1 MITIKQVKNIKELT
15 DNEQNELLTNDF
27 GDNQLPT
34 KLHDWLLD
42 HNFSEIGNGQFSVVY
57 GSPTEKFVVKVNN
70 GLYDGAYLDFIEWCK
85 TQNSTHLP
93 KVGKIREFGEKTYIV
108 FIEKLEPLNIKV
120 NGDPLEL
127 MKALHYIVDDI
138 SKKQYMSRSHYI
150 FDILYKFFDEDW
162 IREDFVDC
170 CDQLAK
176 FKKHWNIDISE
187 FDLHIGNFMMRN
199 KGTIVV
205 TDPIG

>member
-1 MITIKQVKNIKELT
+1 MITIKQTKNIIELT
-15 DNEQNELLTNDF
+15 DKEQDEILTKDF
-27 GDNQLPT
+27 GNKQIPT
-34 KLHDWLLD
+34 KLNDWLID
-42 HNFSEIGNGQFSVVY
+42 HNFDVIGTGQFGIVY
-57 GSPTEKFVVKVNN
+57 GSPTEKFVVKINN

-85 TQNSTHLP
+85 TQNSIYLP

-108 FIEKLEPLNIKV
+108 FLEKLEPLNIKI
-120 NGDPLEL
+120 NGDPTEL
-127 MKALHYIVDDI
+127 TKSLRYIVEDM
-138 SKKQYMSRSHYI
+138 SKKQYMSRSHYV
-150 FDILYKFFDEDW
+150 FDVLYKFFDEDW

-170 CDQLAK
+170 CHQLAK
-176 FKKHWNIDISE
+176 FKKHWSIDIND